1 MGVKFPYDNK
11 SGTLDISVI
20 DVGEEG
26 TFEVLSTDGNA
37 FMGGKDVDQ
46 AIMGYLISQF
56 KSDTGMD
63 LSNDALAMQRLMDSA
78 EKAKKELSATMET
91 EINLPYITADASGP
105 KHLISKVTRAKLD
118 SMIEPMVDEIL
129 THIKDALKQAGL
141 DKSKIQ
147 EVVMV
152 GGSTRIPLVKTK
164 VSEFFNGKILNN
176 TVNPDEVVA
185 AGAAIQGGVLAGD
198 VDDIVLLDVTPLSL
212 GIETMGGVMTKLVEK
227 GTTIPTS
234 AKQVFSTAADN
245 QPAVS
250 VMIATGEAQLFSDN
264 KQLGTFELG
273 GIAPAPRGV
282 PQIEIKMDI
291 DTNGILSVSAKDL
304 STGKANS
311 ITITGSGTLTDD
323 EISKMVADAEESNI
337 RNKDKLEKISITNSI
352 DGTINQAEKF
362 IKENEALDT
371 AELKSVI
378 DSAKE
383 LVGNETST
391 VSDLKKI
398 HETLM
403 NKFQEIGTK
412 LHEASQN
419 QDNQTYSA
427 SMPDDDFLEAEI
439 EH

>member
-1 MGVKFPYDNK
+1 VGVKFPYDNK